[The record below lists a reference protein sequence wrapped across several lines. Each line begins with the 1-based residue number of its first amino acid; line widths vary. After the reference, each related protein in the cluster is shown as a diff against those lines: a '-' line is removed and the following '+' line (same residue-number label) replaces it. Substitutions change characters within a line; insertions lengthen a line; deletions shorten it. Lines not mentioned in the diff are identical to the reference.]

1 MRGVPLTPEQR
12 AERAAARRALARK
25 VAIRSALG
33 ALVLGVLV
41 FALAYWLLTTI
52 GGRDVLLAQVVAR
65 LPAGATLTWDSAEGP
80 VSGPLT
86 VHGVRFDYASD
97 PAQPKKRI
105 TFTAKTVHVDP
116 AIRPLLGRTL
126 RLDALDV
133 RGATLEIPES
143 DEPFEFP
150 RWPESLPKIEPPL
163 ALQADT
169 IRIDGLRV
177 TQSGAPMIAIRS
189 ASGGLRASHGLLHV
203 EHLKADTDLGRF
215 AVHGDYVPRERYR
228 TDFLATA
235 VLPAQRGRTA
245 PRFGIVARGDVA
257 RLDVAVAGRLPAP
270 AQATFSLRGEP
281 DPRWHLRAKAPVLDL
296 SLLGGGEPSDT
307 PLAVEL
313 RADGLGGSATLQGS
327 VRQGDLRAVI
337 QPSKLRLNDKVLTVE
352 PLVIDALDGRT
363 RLQGYADLRDPEH
376 QKLRFAIN
384 ARGLRW
390 GGTADAPAVVADAD
404 FGIAGKP
411 ETWAAQGEGRFLR
424 EGQRATLR
432 FNARGDTVHAV
443 INAMQARMP
452 SGTLDAKGDV
462 RWSPALAWQLDASL
476 AGFDPGYFVPAF
488 PGRVEGKLTTKGNA
502 RSDGQGFD
510 ATLDAPA
517 LRGTLRG
524 RALDARAKVALHGSD
539 VEGDV
544 ALSLGGSRA
553 SAKGRIGAT
562 LAVDARFE
570 PLRLNDLM
578 PGAGGVLRGTASLR
592 GPRATPDIE
601 ADLTGDALHWGDYR
615 AASLRANG
623 KLPWRNGSGAL
634 HVEAHDVEAGL
645 AVSRL
650 VVDARGAMENLSLDA
665 TADTAY
671 GGATLSGN
679 ATKRGAQWGGTL
691 STLRLSP
698 MKGTP
703 WALDHPTT
711 WRWDGNN
718 GALSNACLSTQGG
731 GALCA
736 SADWPRRGLD
746 VRADRLPLELAT
758 PWLPPRDDDRP
769 WLLHGDLQLV
779 GHLQPVG
786 NAWRGNVLVTSPDG
800 GMRNSERSRRDL
812 LSYSGF
818 QLEAQFDPQ
827 RISATLGTTFN
838 EDGRVDAH
846 IATGWDD
853 FAPLSGQVSLRTDS
867 LTWMELLSPDI
878 VEPTGLLEGN
888 IALGGT
894 RAQPALVGNAHLS
907 NFRTEVPSLAL
918 ELVDGDV
925 RMEALQDG
933 SARIAGTIRSGEGTL
948 RVDGSLGWRGDD
960 TPLVLNVTG
969 DKVLAADTRDLHAV
983 IAPNVA
989 VRYAAK
995 QPLEVTGTVTVQEA
1009 RIALE
1014 GLEGGATRSPDVV
1027 VLDPVDPK
1035 RTVESPLSLDL
1046 TLILPEG
1053 AVALNGFGLDGTLQ
1067 GQLRVRQRPGREMI
1081 GNGTLEVA
1089 GNYKA
1094 YGQKL
1099 TVSQGELIWSNSP
1112 IVDPLLDVRAERVV
1126 GDVTAGIQVRGHA
1139 TSPQAQVWADPAMDE
1154 SEALSYLALGRP
1166 LSSASSEEGRQL
1178 DAASAALSAGGGLLA
1193 SQLATRLG
1201 FDDAG
1206 VMDSRALGGNVFGV
1220 GKYLSPKLYVGYGV
1234 SLLGTGQVLTLK
1246 YLLRKGFDIQIES
1259 STVENRGSLNWRKEK

>member
-1 MRGVPLTPEQR
+1 MPLTPEQR

-33 ALVLGVLV
+33 AIAFGVLA
-41 FALAYWLLTTI
+41 FALLYWLLTTV
-52 GGRDVLLAQVVAR
+52 GGRDVLLAQVVSR
-65 LPAGATLTWDSAEGP
+65 LPPGATLTWDRAEGP

-86 VHGVRFDYASD
+86 MHGVRFDYASD

-133 RGATLEIPES
+133 RGATLDLPES

-150 RWPESLPKIEPPL
+150 RWPESLPAIEPPL

-169 IRIDGLRV
+169 IRIEGLRV
-177 TQSGAPMIAIRS
+177 TREGAPVIAIRT
-189 ASGGLRASHGLLHV
+189 AGGGLRASHGLLHV
-203 EHLKADTDLGRF
+203 EHVAVDSDLGRF
-215 AVHGDYVPRERYR
+215 AMHGDYVPRERYR
-228 TDFLATA
+228 TDFVATA
-235 VLPAQRGRTA
+235 VLPSRGGRTA

-257 RLDVAVAGRLPAP
+257 KLDIAVAGRLPAP
-270 AQATFSLRGEP
+270 AQATLSLRGEP

-313 RADGLGGSATLQGS
+313 RADGLGGAATIQAT

-337 QPSKLRLNDKVLTVE
+337 QPSKIRLDDKVLTVE
-352 PLVIDALDGRT
+352 PLIVDALDGRT
-363 RLQGYADLRDPEH
+363 RLQGYADLRDPDR
-376 QKLRFAIN
+376 QRLRFAIN

-390 GGTADAPAVVADAD
+390 GGTPDAPAVVADAD
-404 FGIAGKP
+404 FGVAGKP
-411 ETWAAQGEGRFLR
+411 DAWAAKGEGRFLR
-424 EGQRATLR
+424 EGRRATLR
-432 FNARGDTVHAV
+432 FDARGDTVHADLRSL
-443 INAMQARMP
+443 QARMP

-462 RWSPALAWQLDASL
+462 RWSPALAWQLDATL

-488 PGRVEGKLTTKGNA
+488 PGRVEGKLATRGSA

-510 ATLDAPA
+510 ATLDAPS

-544 ALSLGGSRA
+544 AMALGGSRA
-553 SAKGRIGAT
+553 SAKGRVGAT
-562 LAVDARFE
+562 LAVDATFE
-570 PLRLNDLM
+570 PLRLDDLM

-592 GPRATPDIE
+592 GPRETPDIM
-601 ADLTGDALHWGDYR
+601 ADLTGEGLHWGDYR
-615 AASLRANG
+615 AASLRASG
-623 KLPWRNGSGAL
+623 KLPWRTGSGAL
-634 HVEAHDVEAGL
+634 HVEARDVEAGL
-645 AVSRL
+645 AISRI
-650 VVDARGAMENLSLDA
+650 VVDARGAMERLSLDA

-671 GGATLSGN
+671 GGAALSGD
-679 ATKRGAQWGGTL
+679 AVKRGAQWGGTV
-691 STLRLSP
+691 STLRLAP
-698 MKGTP
+698 MKGAP
-703 WALDHPTT
+703 WALDRATT
-711 WRWDGNN
+711 WRWDGRN
-718 GALSNACLSTQGG
+718 GALSNACLSTSDG

-736 SADWPRRGLD
+736 SADWPRHGLD
-746 VRADRLPLELAT
+746 VRADRLPLTLAT
-758 PWLPPRDDDRP
+758 PWLPPRDDGRP
-769 WLLHGDLQLV
+769 WLLHGDLQLT
-779 GHLQPVG
+779 GQLRPVG
-786 NAWRGNVLVTSPDG
+786 DAWRGNVRVTSAEG
-800 GMRNSERSRRDL
+800 GLKNSERSRRDL
-812 LSYSGF
+812 ISYNGL
-818 QLEAQFDPQ
+818 QLEAQFDP
-827 RISATLGTTFN
+827 RTISGTLGTTFN
-838 EDGRVDAH
+838 DDGRVDAR

-853 FAPLSGQVSLRTDS
+853 YAPLAGQVTLRTDS

-878 VEPTGLLEGN
+878 VEPTGLIEGN
-888 IALGGT
+888 VALGGT
-894 RAQPALVGNAHLS
+894 RAQPTLGGQAHLS

-918 ELVDGDV
+918 ELHDGDV
-925 RMEALQDG
+925 RLDALPDG
-933 SARIAGTIRSGEGTL
+933 TARIAGAIRSGEGTL
-948 RVDGSLGWRGDD
+948 RVDGSLGWRGAD

-983 IAPNVA
+983 IAPNVV
-989 VRYAAK
+989 VRYAAT
-995 QPLEVTGTVTVQEA
+995 QPIEVTGTVTVQEA

-1014 GLEGGATRSPDVV
+1014 GLEGGATTSPDVV

-1035 RTVESPLSLDL
+1035 RTASSPLALDL
-1046 TLILPEG
+1046 TLVLPEG
-1053 AVALNGFGLDGTLQ
+1053 SVALAGFGLDGTLG

-1089 GNYKA
+1089 GTYKA

-1099 TVSQGELIWSNSP
+1099 SVSRGELIWSNSP
-1112 IVDPLLDVRAERVV
+1112 IVDPLLDVRAEREV

-1139 TSPQAQVWADPAMDE
+1139 TSPQAEVWADPAMDE
-1154 SEALSYLALGRP
+1154 SEALAYLALGRP

-1246 YLLRKGFDIQIES
+1246 YLLRKGFDVEIES
-1259 STVENRGSLNWRKEK
+1259 STIENRGSLNWRKEK